1 MLRIFFR
8 TNLKF
13 KYGCCK
19 DVQGPSSGVEF
30 ASVCTPVRSSH
41 GVKNFKTKTLPV
53 KSVGDLVVSRLP
65 PVSLNRNTY
74 PITNPPK
81 SDKNPPSPRLRILFV
96 RVCLEVVCGDC
107 G

>member
-41 GVKNFKTKTLPV
+41 GVKKLQNENFACEI
-53 KSVGDLVVSRLP
+53 SG
-65 PVSLNRNTY
+65 
-74 PITNPPK
+74 
-81 SDKNPPSPRLRILFV
+81 
-96 RVCLEVVCGDC
+96 
-107 G
+107 